1 MEELVTEHTEVLLE
15 AFWTPQKYHI
25 LEQMLVN
32 PFSVVYS
39 EKVILCYFILIKIIG
54 QIPSWYTLKYLYQP
68 FSTGSVLRYIKKS
81 CSRTELYAICYISEW
96 FCSTSDWL
104 LGCVKGIVLSLEKLA
119 SQFTKIKYFYR
130 ILARSLCLLYSRHIT
145 VLVVKE
151 KSH

>member
-68 FSTGSVLRYIKKS
+68 FSTGSVLRYIKKAAVGLS
-81 CSRTELYAICYISEW
+81 CMPSVTFQSGSVPHLTDC
-96 FCSTSDWL
+96 
-104 LGCVKGIVLSLEKLA
+104 LGV
-119 SQFTKIKYFYR
+119 
-130 ILARSLCLLYSRHIT
+130 
-145 VLVVKE
+145 
-151 KSH
+151 